1 MPRRKPAVDSTV
13 ITVSGMT
20 CEHCVAAVEKEIG
33 SLPGVARV
41 EVGLDTGTVRIA
53 GDPLPGISALR
64 DAVIAAGYEM
74 AD

>member
-1 MPRRKPAVDSTV
+1 MDSTV

-33 SLPGVARV
+33 SLPGVAQV

-53 GDPLPGISALR
+53 GDPLPGISALC
-64 DAVIAAGYEM
+64 DAVIAAGYEIS
-74 AD
+74 D